1 MRILIFAA
9 CAVGMSVGAASAA
22 DPPLYKMRDCSS
34 EVVQM
39 AINQCTG
46 DNLGAADAELNRVYR
61 KLIGEQTDQKS
72 KDKLRNL
79 ERAWVAYR
87 DKECDSEVGPQSEGG
102 SSWPMDMNTCLQQ
115 KTDAQ
120 IRKLKT
126 IGN

>member
-1 MRILIFAA
+1 MRIPAIAA
-9 CAVGMSVGAASAA
+9 LAVCAATGAVSAA
-22 DPPLYKMRDCSS
+22 DAPLYKMRDCSN

-46 DNLGAADAELNRVYR
+46 DNLGAADAELNRIYR
-61 KLIGEQTDQKS
+61 KLMGAQTDQKS

-126 IGN
+126 MGN